1 MSTLSSDVAGDVDMA
16 IDEHDDS
23 AMSVD
28 EARLAD
34 QEDATEVDQPTAKRA
49 KVGEQG
55 KEQEDGKRQSG
66 GMGDEAGEVREFPT
80 DVPMENK
87 YPGTNYYVRECYS
100 TYYDLVMHL
109 FNKERKDGVTVT
121 GTPGTV
127 CCWLLLTPFRS
138 GAS

>member
-1 MSTLSSDVAGDVDMA
+1 MSTDQ
-16 IDEHDDS
+16 HDDS
-23 AMSVD
+23 AMNVD

-34 QEDATEVDQPTAKRA
+34 QEGATEVDQPTAKRA
-49 KVGEQG
+49 KVGEEG
-55 KEQEDGKRQSG
+55 TEQDK

>member
-1 MSTLSSDVAGDVDMA
+1 MSALSSDVAGDVDMST
-16 IDEHDDS
+16 DQHDDS
-23 AMSVD
+23 AMNVD

-34 QEDATEVDQPTAKRA
+34 QEGDTEVDQPTAKRA
-49 KVGEQG
+49 KVGEEG
-55 KEQEDGKRQSG
+55 TEQDK

-127 CCWLLLTPFRS
+127 CC
-138 GAS
+138 